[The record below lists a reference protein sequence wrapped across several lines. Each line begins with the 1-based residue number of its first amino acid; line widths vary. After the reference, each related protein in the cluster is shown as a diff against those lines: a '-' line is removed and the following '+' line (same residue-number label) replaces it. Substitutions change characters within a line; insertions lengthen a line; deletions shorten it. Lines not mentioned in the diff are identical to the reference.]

1 MPHPDGRANPSA
13 YAEMVAADRQLPLA
27 GYEVYRVGGQELVD
41 RDAAG
46 QMLNGLFE
54 VLPGLVGSAAGK

>member
-1 MPHPDGRANPSA
+1 VPGQGRPAT
-13 YAEMVAADRQLPLA
+13 ELQLA

-46 QMLNGLFE
+46 HMINGLFDA
-54 VLPGLVGSAAGK
+54 LLGLVGSSAQ